1 MDPIETY
8 LTDLGRTLQALPR
21 AEIAT
26 LLALLRQARAE
37 GRTVYL
43 LGNGGSASTAAH
55 FVCDLAKTAGAAGGP
70 RLRAIALTDNI
81 PLLTAWAND
90 RSYAEALAE
99 IVATL
104 VQPGDLVIAISAS
117 GRSENVRRAVEAAN
131 ARDAVTVGL
140 TGFDG
145 GDLRRLCRYCLVVPS
160 QNMQHIEDA
169 HLVLLHLLVSCLRD
183 EAACPSG
190 QTARP

>member
-1 MDPIETY
+1 M
-8 LTDLGRTLQALPR
+8 
-21 AEIAT
+21 
-26 LLALLRQARAE
+26 
-37 GRTVYL
+37 
-43 LGNGGSASTAAH
+43 
-55 FVCDLAKTAGAAGGP
+55 
-70 RLRAIALTDNI
+70 
-81 PLLTAWAND
+81 
-90 RSYAEALAE
+90 
-99 IVATL
+99 ATL

-145 GDLRRLCRYCLVVPS
+145 GDRRRLCRYGLVVPS
-160 QNMQHIEDA
+160 QNTQPIEDA